1 MTHEQL
7 LNLLSLGVKKGA
19 SDIHLQAGY
28 PPSYRIY
35 GELFSA
41 RLEKL
46 TPQDTDDIAHD
57 ILAKDE
63 PFLKGEVRDI
73 DRGFGIAGL
82 SRFRASVL
90 RQRNA
95 VGLVLRVIPFEVPT
109 IAKLNLPDVLQS
121 VADIRQGLVLVTG
134 ATGNGKSTT
143 MAGLLDA
150 INRKERLHVVTIED
164 PIEYIFN
171 ADKALFVQREVGTD
185 TDDFAHAM
193 RAALRQ
199 DPDVLMVGEMRD
211 RETCEIALKASET
224 GHMVISSLHTTDT
237 PRTIGRFIGMFNP
250 DEQQSIRFRLAE
262 SLKAVVSL
270 RLLPRSDGQ
279 GQIPAVEVMLVTR
292 SIQECIREPN
302 RIDQLLPLVEKGRDD
317 LGTQSFDQH
326 LLQLCK
332 SGSISLEV
340 AKMHA
345 TRPAEI
351 EREIMLEGGA

>member
-19 SDIHLQAGY
+19 SDIHLEAGY

-35 GELFSA
+35 GDLFSA

-46 TPQDTDDIAHD
+46 TPQDTEDIARD

-63 PFLKGEVRDI
+63 PFLRGETRDI

-90 RQRNA
+90 RQRGA
-95 VGLVLRVIPFEVPT
+95 IGLVLRVIPFEVPSIT
-109 IAKLNLPDVLQS
+109 KLNLPEVLQS
-121 VADIRQGLVLVTG
+121 VADVRQGLVLVTG

-164 PIEYIFN
+164 PIEYIFA

-185 TDDFAHAM
+185 TDSFATAM
-193 RAALRQ
+193 RSALRQ
-199 DPDVLMVGEMRD
+199 DPDVIMVGEMRD
-211 RETCEIALKASET
+211 KETGEIALKASET
-224 GHMVISSLHTTDT
+224 GHLILSTLHTTDT
-237 PRTIGRFIGMFNP
+237 PRTIGRFVGMYSP
-250 DEQQSIRFRLAE
+250 DEQQSIRHRLAE
-262 SLKAVVSL
+262 SRKAVVSL
-270 RLLPRSDGQ
+270 RLLPRSDGA

-292 SIQECIREPN
+292 AIQECIREPSKW
-302 RIDQLLPLVEKGRDD
+302 DQFIPLIEKGRDD

-332 SGSISLEV
+332 SNLISLET

-351 EREIMLEGGA
+351 EREIMLEGGS